1 LNNLVESLE
10 ERDIG
15 KELCNAEVLMF
26 TGNFTAEFVFYAGN
40 SSSNLD
46 FWILEGSIKL
56 NVIHVPGSRMIQQGT
71 DGLSRGDSS
80 AGVLAGQDLLC
91 FSDSNRKVT
100 LTKKGEGV
108 NVSGSAWAIN
118 SFWMVWTRAWIPG
131 KKTDD
136 AGLVMP
142 EETGERW
149 MLWVPPQAAAE
160 VAVEEL
166 GYSRHK
172 QNFINHVFMV
182 PHLMTFAW
190 CKHLH
195 KAYDIIF

>member
-1 LNNLVESLE
+1 MNNLVESLE

-108 NVSGSAWAIN
+108 NVSGSA
-118 SFWMVWTRAWIPG
+118 
-131 KKTDD
+131 
-136 AGLVMP
+136 
-142 EETGERW
+142 
-149 MLWVPPQAAAE
+149 
-160 VAVEEL
+160 
-166 GYSRHK
+166 
-172 QNFINHVFMV
+172 
-182 PHLMTFAW
+182 
-190 CKHLH
+190 
-195 KAYDIIF
+195 